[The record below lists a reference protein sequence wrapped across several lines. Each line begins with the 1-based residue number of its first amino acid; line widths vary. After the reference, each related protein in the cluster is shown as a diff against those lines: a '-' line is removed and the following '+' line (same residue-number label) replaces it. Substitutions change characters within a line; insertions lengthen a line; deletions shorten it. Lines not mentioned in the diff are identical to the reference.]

1 MARREL
7 YEDEQKAYD
16 DFIFNVNH
24 YNYDDDTQEL
34 IDMVDNL
41 IDIIIN
47 NEHREVVKW
56 ARE

>member
-41 IDIIIN
+41 IDLIIN
-47 NEHREVVKW
+47 NEHREVVK
-56 ARE
+56 